1 MNMVNEAVLDLANK
15 ISRKERGKKGEI
27 LSTDPEYM
35 ILEPIVT
42 TEMAEVAM
50 QMGFRIPMSAEELA
64 PKCGKSL
71 EDTKRLCDELADAGV
86 CFVNKKDGVDK
97 YWYDTWIPG
106 IMEMMVNKYSN
117 VEKYPQIG
125 RAMEAYGRVRGP
137 MTAGAFPVG
146 KGLMRV
152 IPIEKSIMGETRR
165 ADYEEISKYL
175 NENDIFT
182 VSNCSCRS
190 TREIMGEGCGHL
202 KEDMCIQM
210 GHAAEYYIRTGR
222 GRQITREEAFEI
234 IKRAE
239 ENGLMHQIPNID
251 GGNKTHAICNCCG
264 CGCLSLR
271 TAEMFKNTDMVR
283 SNYISKVDQEKCMA
297 CGECVENCP
306 VGALKLGQKVP
317 TVKPL
322 PKFRKPDLPSNTNWT
337 ADKWNPDYRINRKV
351 SLSTG
356 TSPCKA
362 ECPAHIGVQAYIKL
376 ASEGRYGEALE
387 LIKKENPFPAVCGRI
402 CSKRCE
408 AGCTRN
414 GLDEPVAVDD
424 IKKFIADQDLNAAH
438 RYVPRKRHE
447 YGKKIAIVG
456 AGPAGLSCAYYLAI
470 DGYKVTVFEKEQML
484 GGMLT
489 LGIPSFRLEKD
500 VINSEIDVLRELG
513 VEFKTGVEVGKDVTI
528 AELRKQG
535 FKGFYL
541 AIGAQA
547 GRKLGIE
554 GEDAEGVFSGVD
566 FMRRVNLGEKIELPG
581 KVVVIGGGNV
591 AIDVARTAARV
602 GSTGVTMFSLESRAE
617 MPASADEIVEAEEEH
632 IGIDNG
638 WGPVRIVTENGKVT
652 GVEFRKCV
660 SVFDENRRFSP
671 KFDDKTTKIVEA
683 DYVIAS
689 IGQAIDWGKLLEGTK
704 VELKPNKGPVADA
717 ITYQTAEGDIFVGG
731 DVFTGPRFAIDAIAA
746 GKEGAI
752 SLHRYVQNGQ
762 SLVMGRLKRNYI
774 PLNKDNVDL
783 DGYDNIPRQKAA
795 HSHDAAHSMAAAKSF
810 RDTRGTFTPDQIKTE
825 ASRCLACGATYA
837 DENMCVGCG
846 LCTTV
851 CKFEAISLVRKY
863 DEAGVDFRE
872 LKPHIVKNVLKRKVR
887 IAARNIT
894 RPIDNLIHGGAPAEF

>member
-1 MNMVNEAVLDLANK
+1 M
-15 ISRKERGKKGEI
+15 
-27 LSTDPEYM
+27 
-35 ILEPIVT
+35 
-42 TEMAEVAM
+42 
-50 QMGFRIPMSAEELA
+50 
-64 PKCGKSL
+64 
-71 EDTKRLCDELADAGV
+71 
-86 CFVNKKDGVDK
+86 
-97 YWYDTWIPG
+97 
-106 IMEMMVNKYSN
+106 
-117 VEKYPQIG
+117 
-125 RAMEAYGRVRGP
+125 
-137 MTAGAFPVG
+137 
-146 KGLMRV
+146 
-152 IPIEKSIMGETRR
+152 
-165 ADYEEISKYL
+165 
-175 NENDIFT
+175 
-182 VSNCSCRS
+182 
-190 TREIMGEGCGHL
+190 
-202 KEDMCIQM
+202 
-210 GHAAEYYIRTGR
+210 
-222 GRQITREEAFEI
+222 
-234 IKRAE
+234 
-239 ENGLMHQIPNID
+239 
-251 GGNKTHAICNCCG
+251 
-264 CGCLSLR
+264 
-271 TAEMFKNTDMVR
+271 
-283 SNYISKVDQEKCMA
+283 
-297 CGECVENCP
+297 
-306 VGALKLGQKVP
+306 
-317 TVKPL
+317 
-322 PKFRKPDLPSNTNWT
+322 
-337 ADKWNPDYRINRKV
+337 
-351 SLSTG
+351 
-356 TSPCKA
+356 
-362 ECPAHIGVQAYIKL
+362 
-376 ASEGRYGEALE
+376 
-387 LIKKENPFPAVCGRI
+387 
-402 CSKRCE
+402 
-408 AGCTRN
+408 
-414 GLDEPVAVDD
+414 
-424 IKKFIADQDLNAAH
+424 
-438 RYVPRKRHE
+438 
-447 YGKKIAIVG
+447 
-456 AGPAGLSCAYYLAI
+456 
-470 DGYKVTVFEKEQML
+470 
-484 GGMLT
+484 
-489 LGIPSFRLEKD
+489 
-500 VINSEIDVLRELG
+500 
-513 VEFKTGVEVGKDVTI
+513 
-528 AELRKQG
+528 
-535 FKGFYL
+535 
-541 AIGAQA
+541 
-547 GRKLGIE
+547 
-554 GEDAEGVFSGVD
+554 
-566 FMRRVNLGEKIELPG
+566 
-581 KVVVIGGGNV
+581 VVIGGGNV

-783 DGYDNIPRQKAA
+783 DGYDNIPRQKAV

-894 RPIDNLIHGGAPAEF
+894 RPIDNLIHGGAPAQE